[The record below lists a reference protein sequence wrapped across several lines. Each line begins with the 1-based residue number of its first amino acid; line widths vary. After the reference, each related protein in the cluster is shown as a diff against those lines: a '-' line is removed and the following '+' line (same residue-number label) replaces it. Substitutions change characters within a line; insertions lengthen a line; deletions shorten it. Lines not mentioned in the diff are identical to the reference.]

1 MNQILKKLS
10 ENIKLRKRLSSEKS
24 YTSYLINA
32 GTKECS
38 KKFGEEAIELVIAA
52 NDEDL
57 ESFNYEAADVLYH
70 FLVLIESKNADF
82 NEILNVLASRQTL
95 SGHEEKAQRK
105 K

>member
-52 NDEDL
+52 NDENL
-57 ESFNYEAADVLYH
+57 EAFNYEAADVLYH
-70 FLVLIESKNADF
+70 FLVLVESKNADF
-82 NEILNVLASRQTL
+82 NEILNVLAARQTL